1 MRAMKIVGVGLAN
14 LDLLGVLPAFPDKNS
29 KNRVDQVSIQGGGP
43 AATAIAAAA
52 ALGARTALVGAIG
65 DDDFGRAICRGL
77 EDLGVDVRGL
87 VRVPGARSPFSF
99 VAVDRGDASRTVFHA
114 PGSAPPLDPATI
126 DSGVLDGADVLV
138 IDARQP
144 AAQLLAARRAR
155 QQATTVLLDA
165 ERLDDATRS
174 LLPVTDVCIASAQL
188 GRELGPDPVAALAA
202 LAALGPTTVVV
213 TRGEEG
219 SIGRR
224 GDGPVIRQPAFPV
237 DAVDTTGC
245 GDVYHG
251 AFAVGLARRLD
262 LAGCMEL
269 ASAAAALK
277 CRALGGRA
285 GLPSA
290 GELDAFL
297 AARRG

>member
-1 MRAMKIVGVGLAN
+1 VRIVGVGLAN
-14 LDLLGVLPAFPDKNS
+14 LDVLGVVPVFPDKNS

-43 AATAIAAAA
+43 AATAISAAA
-52 ALGARTALVGAIG
+52 ALGAQTAFVGSVG
-65 DDDFGRAICRGL
+65 DDDFGRAIARGL

-87 VRVPGARSPFSF
+87 LRVAGARSPFSF
-99 VAVDRGDASRTVFHA
+99 VVVDASDASRTVFHV
-114 PGSAPPLDPATI
+114 PGTAPPLDPATI
-126 DSGVLDGADVLV
+126 ATDILDDADVLV
-138 IDARQP
+138 IDGRQP

-155 QQATTVLLDA
+155 TQATSVLLDA
-165 ERLDDATRS
+165 ERLDQPTRA
-174 LLPVTDVCIASAQL
+174 LLACTDVCIASAQL
-188 GRELGPDPVAALAA
+188 GRELGRDPLAALAA
-202 LAALGPTTVVV
+202 LAALGPTTVVI

-224 GDGPVIRQPAFPV
+224 GDGPVVSQPAFAV

-245 GDVYHG
+245 GDVYHC
-251 AFAVGLARRLD
+251 AFAVGLARHLD

-277 CRALGGRA
+277 CRALGGRG

-290 GELDAFL
+290 AELDAFL

>member
-1 MRAMKIVGVGLAN
+1 MKIVGVGLAN
-14 LDLLGVLPAFPDKNS
+14 LDLLGVLPAYPDKNS
-29 KNRVDQVSIQGGGP
+29 KNRVDVVSIQGGGP

-52 ALGARTALVGAIG
+52 ALGAETAFIGAVG
-65 DDDFGRAICRGL
+65 DDDFGRAIARGL
-77 EDLGVDVRGL
+77 EELGVDVRGL

-99 VAVDRGDASRTVFHA
+99 VAVDASDASRTVFHA
-114 PGSAPPLDPATI
+114 PGTAPPLDAERI
-126 DSGVLDGADVLV
+126 EGGLIEGADVLV
-138 IDARQP
+138 IDGRQP
-144 AAQLLAARRAR
+144 AAQLAAARRAR
-155 QQATTVLLDA
+155 PGGTRVLLDA

-174 LLPVTDVCIASAQL
+174 LLPHTDVCIASAQL
-188 GRELGPDPVAALAA
+188 GRMLGGDPLAA

-219 SIGRR
+219 SMGRS
-224 GDGPVIRQPAFPV
+224 GGGAVVEQPAFRV

-251 AFAVGLARRLD
+251 AFAVGLARGLD
-262 LAGCMEL
+262 LAGCMRL

-285 GLPSA
+285 GLASA
-290 GELDAFL
+290 GEVEAFL
-297 AARRG
+297 AARS